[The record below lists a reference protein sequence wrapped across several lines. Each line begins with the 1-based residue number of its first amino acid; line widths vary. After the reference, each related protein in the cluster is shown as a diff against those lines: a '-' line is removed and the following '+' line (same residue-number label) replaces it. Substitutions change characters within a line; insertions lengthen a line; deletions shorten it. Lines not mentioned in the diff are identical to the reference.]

1 MVTAII
7 QHEVEDFTEW
17 KKVFDQDV
25 PNLVSA
31 GVKLLGVY
39 TSVKNSNDVTMIFE
53 APNAGIYDV
62 LMNGP
67 WATGRNKEGRSNWGP
82 ECNIF
87 KQSRLMQTLL
97 ICRMFAEKRH

>member
-7 QHEVEDFTEW
+7 QHEVENFTEW

-25 PNLVSA
+25 PNLVNA

-39 TSVKNSNDVTMIFE
+39 TSVQNPNDVTLIFE

-62 LMNGP
+62 LMSDPKRQAEIRRGGVIGTP
-67 WATGRNKEGRSNWGP
+67 DATFLNKVS
-82 ECNIF
+82 
-87 KQSRLMQTLL
+87 
-97 ICRMFAEKRH
+97 

>member
-17 KKVFDQDV
+17 KKVFDRDV

-39 TSVKNSNDVTMIFE
+39 ASVKNPNDVTMIFE

-62 LMNGP
+62 LMSDPGRQAEIKRGGVIGAPN
-67 WATGRNKEGRSNWGP
+67 ATFLNKVG
-82 ECNIF
+82 
-87 KQSRLMQTLL
+87 
-97 ICRMFAEKRH
+97 